1 MEKKL
6 LQTSQGSYTNAA
18 AARQFQAQR
27 QRSLNSPGAVN
38 VRQNSFSDSGFPG
51 PPSPTTQ
58 GAYGT
63 NMFNNQQIRLQRQ
76 TSIPNA
82 TQHLPG

>member
-1 MEKKL
+1 MK
-6 LQTSQGSYTNAA
+6 TSQGSYTNAA

-58 GAYGT
+58 GAYGP